1 MKKKGKEKKGGIG
14 PSYSKQSAEAAQTN
28 MLCHG
33 AEQTG
38 KQTWW

>member
-1 MKKKGKEKKGGIG
+1 MKKKRKEKKGGIG
-14 PSYSKQSAEAAQTN
+14 PSYSEQSAEAAQTN

-38 KQTWW
+38 KQTW